1 MANIKIRLIIQI
13 HILLILCFTPS
24 WLLFLKLFNLF
35 CSPKILIT
43 LKHTFKTLSNC
54 NKIAELMRLLSNTNF
69 DCLKQILT
77 SSCIY
82 FQQGIVDRAILNPLL
97 WRSPQYWLSPFFKF
111 CPTLTHPYIST
122 PPVMCSQQLP
132 LLHWMNNSLISKIYF
147 PQFTFQK
154 LFTWIISVD

>member
-43 LKHTFKTLSNC
+43 LKHTFKTLNNC

-82 FQQGIVDRAILNPLL
+82 FQQGIVGRAILNPSFMKIPPILAIPL
-97 WRSPQYWLSPFFKF
+97 FQILSNPDTPIYIYTTCYVLTAVIFI
-111 CPTLTHPYIST
+111 TL
-122 PPVMCSQQLP
+122 
-132 LLHWMNNSLISKIYF
+132 NE
-147 PQFTFQK
+147 
-154 LFTWIISVD
+154 